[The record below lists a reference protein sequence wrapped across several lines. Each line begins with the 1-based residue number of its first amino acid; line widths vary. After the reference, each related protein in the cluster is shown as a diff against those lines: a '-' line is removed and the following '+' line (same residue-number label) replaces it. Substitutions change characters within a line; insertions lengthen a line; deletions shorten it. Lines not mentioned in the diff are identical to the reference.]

1 MMQTFLINLDRVP
14 ERLALMEE
22 RFAAHGATFERV
34 PAVDARLLS
43 DADIARH
50 VDGIGY
56 WGRLSR
62 SEVACFLSHRLCW
75 QRIADRD
82 LPYALVLED
91 DVRLGEDVGELLAQI
106 HWIPE
111 DADLVKLETSLKPV
125 WLDRSVAAR
134 VASRSVTR
142 LYSSHDCT
150 AAYVVS
156 LATARR
162 LLRETERFRD
172 EVDELLFTER
182 SALSRSLTIYQMDP
196 APFAQEWNLGDVD
209 GVPGLESTLKDR
221 DGKLSPTR
229 SVPRRLRNMVGQGLR
244 DLNQAVMEFLGRRH
258 TTVVAFR

>member
-14 ERLALMEE
+14 ERLALMEQ
-22 RFAAHGATFERV
+22 RFAAHGAAFERV

-43 DADIARH
+43 DADIDRH
-50 VDGIGY
+50 VDGTGY

-62 SEVACFLSHRLCW
+62 SEVACFLSHKLCW
-75 QRIADRD
+75 QRIVDRD
-82 LPYALVLED
+82 LPFGLVLED
-91 DVRLGEDVGELLAQI
+91 DVRLGENVGELLAQTR
-106 HWIPE
+106 WIPD
-111 DADLVKLETSLKPV
+111 DADLVKLETSMKPV
-125 WLDRSVAAR
+125 WLDRTVVGQVGGRAL
-134 VASRSVTR
+134 TR

-182 SALSRSLTIYQMDP
+182 SALNRSLTIYQMDP

-209 GVPGLESTLKDR
+209 GVPGLESALKDR
-221 DGKLSPTR
+221 DGKLSPKR
-229 SVPRRLRNMVGQGLR
+229 SAPKRLRDMAGQGAR
-244 DLNQAVMEFLGRRH
+244 DLTQAVMEFLGRRR